1 MACSTW
7 NWAGKAAVHR
17 PFVPMAKE
25 GRERWTLVRIW
36 QESKAA
42 HGVCASICVLIDE
55 MNSGS
60 GKLILAEAD
69 LPLYTFQLACRS
81 TLYVLSF
88 LPNPPFLFKIGF
100 FSFAC

>member
-7 NWAGKAAVHR
+7 NWAAKAAVHR

-42 HGVCASICVLIDE
+42 HSVCASICVLIDE

-69 LPLYTFQLACRS
+69 LPLYTFQLARWS
-81 TLYVLSF
+81 ALYVLSF
-88 LPNPPFLFKIGF
+88 LPNPPFLFKIGI